1 MKKKILSLF
10 IVLFSILA
18 VVLITR
24 NPKVANQII
33 ISTEDI
39 YDNISGKNN
48 EIVDVNGININELE
62 IKNSSYYYEKL
73 TDEQKKIYKTVAV
86 AIKNLDS
93 NAKIKEYNFTDD
105 NTTMK
110 DVKAAIQNLFLDHPE
125 VFYVSND
132 YTVSTIEL
140 LNSKRIEIDLKYLV
154 KDKNDLN
161 KKITEIKNVIDP
173 IINDA
178 KNMDKFDAELY
189 IHDKICE
196 MCTYYKYSNIEA
208 VPEECHTIYGCLV
221 NKQAVCDGLSKSLQI
236 MLDKVEIDNILVT
249 GNLQNQAHAW
259 IMVKLDDNWYHMD
272 ITSNKSVRN
281 ESGKEEIIHS
291 YFNITSERI
300 KKTNSIDIEEQLPEA
315 SATEYNYYLKTD
327 KYISLTDNFS
337 YKLKN
342 ILKNNQNSRLAEF
355 AADPRLSTVPE
366 KISYV
371 LQDSNYS
378 EYVNKALNRFN
389 YYNVLNSYIIL
400 KNN

>member
-1 MKKKILSLF
+1 MKKKIISLF

-73 TDEQKKIYKTVAV
+73 TDEQKKIYKAVAV

-161 KKITEIKNVIDP
+161 KKIAEIKNVIDP

-366 KISYV
+366 KMSYV

>member
-1 MKKKILSLF
+1 MKKKIISLF
-10 IVLFSILA
+10 IILFSILA
-18 VVLITR
+18 VVIITR

-39 YDNISGKNN
+39 YDNISGKN
-48 EIVDVNGININELE
+48 EDITDVKGININELE

-73 TDEQKKIYKTVAV
+73 TDEQKKIYKAVAV

-110 DVKAAIQNLFLDHPE
+110 DVKAAILNLFLDHPE

-366 KISYV
+366 KMSYV

>member
-1 MKKKILSLF
+1 MKKKVISLF
-10 IVLFSILA
+10 IILFSILA

>member
-1 MKKKILSLF
+1 MVI
-10 IVLFSILA
+10 
-18 VVLITR
+18 ITR

-39 YDNISGKNN
+39 YDNISGKNE
-48 EIVDVNGININELE
+48 EITDVKGININELE

-73 TDEQKKIYKTVAV
+73 TDEQKKIYKAVAV

-110 DVKAAIQNLFLDHPE
+110 DVKAAIHNLFLDHPE

-366 KISYV
+366 KMSYV

>member
-1 MKKKILSLF
+1 MKKKIISLF

-39 YDNISGKNN
+39 YDNISGKNE
-48 EIVDVNGININELE
+48 EITDVKGININELE

-73 TDEQKKIYKTVAV
+73 TDEQKKIYKAVAV

>member
-1 MKKKILSLF
+1 MKKKVISLF
-10 IVLFSILA
+10 IILFSILA
-18 VVLITR
+18 VVIITR

>member
-1 MKKKILSLF
+1 MKKKIISLF

-73 TDEQKKIYKTVAV
+73 TDEQKKIYKAVAV

>member
-1 MKKKILSLF
+1 MKKKIISLF
-10 IVLFSILA
+10 IILFSILA
-18 VVLITR
+18 VVIITR

-39 YDNISGKNN
+39 YDNISGKNE
-48 EIVDVNGININELE
+48 EITDVKGININELE

-73 TDEQKKIYKTVAV
+73 TDEQKKIYKAVAV

>member
-1 MKKKILSLF
+1 MKKKIISLF
-10 IVLFSILA
+10 IILFSILA
-18 VVLITR
+18 VVIITR

-39 YDNISGKNN
+39 YDNISGKNE
-48 EIVDVNGININELE
+48 EITDVKGININELE
-62 IKNSSYYYEKL
+62 IKSSSYYYEKL
-73 TDEQKKIYKTVAV
+73 TDEQKKIYKAVAV

-161 KKITEIKNVIDP
+161 KKLTEIKNVIDP

-259 IMVKLDDNWYHMD
+259 IMVKLGDNWYHVD

-366 KISYV
+366 KMSYV

-389 YYNVLNSYIIL
+389 YYNVLNTYILL

>member
-1 MKKKILSLF
+1 MKKKIISLF
-10 IVLFSILA
+10 IILFSILA
-18 VVLITR
+18 VVIITR

-39 YDNISGKNN
+39 YDNISGKNE
-48 EIVDVNGININELE
+48 EITDVKGININELE

-73 TDEQKKIYKTVAV
+73 TDEQKKIYKAVAV

-366 KISYV
+366 KMSYV

>member
-1 MKKKILSLF
+1 MKKKVISLF
-10 IVLFSILA
+10 IILFSILA
-18 VVLITR
+18 VVIITR

-39 YDNISGKNN
+39 YDNISGKNE
-48 EIVDVNGININELE
+48 EITDVKGININELE

-366 KISYV
+366 KMSYV

>member
-1 MKKKILSLF
+1 MKKKVISLF
-10 IVLFSILA
+10 IILFSILA
-18 VVLITR
+18 VVIITR

-39 YDNISGKNN
+39 YDNISGKNE
-48 EIVDVNGININELE
+48 EITDVKGININELE

>member
-1 MKKKILSLF
+1 MKKKIISLF
-10 IVLFSILA
+10 IILFSILA
-18 VVLITR
+18 VVIITR

-39 YDNISGKNN
+39 YDNISGKNE
-48 EIVDVNGININELE
+48 EITDVKGININELE

-110 DVKAAIQNLFLDHPE
+110 DVKAAIHNLFLDHPE

>member
-1 MKKKILSLF
+1 MKKKIISLF
-10 IVLFSILA
+10 IILFSILA
-18 VVLITR
+18 VVIITR

-39 YDNISGKNN
+39 YDNISGKNE
-48 EIVDVNGININELE
+48 EITDVKGININELE
-62 IKNSSYYYEKL
+62 IKSSSYYYEKL
-73 TDEQKKIYKTVAV
+73 TDEQKKIYKAVAV

-161 KKITEIKNVIDP
+161 KKLTEIKNVIDP
-173 IINDA
+173 IIKDA

-259 IMVKLDDNWYHMD
+259 IMVKLGDNWYHVD

-366 KISYV
+366 KMSYV

-389 YYNVLNSYIIL
+389 YYNVLNTYILL

>member
-1 MKKKILSLF
+1 MKKKIISLF

-18 VVLITR
+18 VVIITR

-39 YDNISGKNN
+39 YDNISGKNE
-48 EIVDVNGININELE
+48 EITDVKGININELE

-73 TDEQKKIYKTVAV
+73 TDEQKKIYKAVAV

-110 DVKAAIQNLFLDHPE
+110 DVKAAIHNLFLDHPE

>member
-1 MKKKILSLF
+1 MKKKIISLF
-10 IVLFSILA
+10 IILFSILA
-18 VVLITR
+18 VVIITR

-39 YDNISGKNN
+39 YDNISGKNH
-48 EIVDVNGININELE
+48 EIIDVKGININELE

-73 TDEQKKIYKTVAV
+73 TDEQKKIYKAVAV

-93 NAKIKEYNFTDD
+93 SAKIKDYSFTED

-140 LNSKRIEIDLKYLV
+140 LNSNRIEIDLAYLV
-154 KDKNDLN
+154 KDKSDLN
-161 KKITEIKNVIDP
+161 KKITEIKNVIEP
-173 IINDA
+173 IVNDA

-196 MCTYYKYSNIEA
+196 MCTYYKYSSIED

-221 NKQAVCDGLSKSLQI
+221 SKQAVCDGMSKALQV
-236 MLDKVEIDNILVT
+236 MLDNVGIENILVT

-259 IMVKLDDNWYHMD
+259 NMVKLDENWYHVD

-300 KKTNSIDIEEQLPEA
+300 KKTNSIDMEEQLPEA
-315 SATEYNYYLKTD
+315 NVSEYNYYLKTD

-337 YKLKN
+337 LKLKN
-342 ILKNNQNSRLAEF
+342 ILKNNKNSSLTEF
-355 AADPRLSTVPE
+355 STDPRLSTVPE
-366 KISYV
+366 KMSYV

-389 YYNVLNSYIIL
+389 YYNVLNTYILL

>member
-1 MKKKILSLF
+1 MKKKIISLF
-10 IVLFSILA
+10 IILFSILA
-18 VVLITR
+18 VVIITR

>member
-1 MKKKILSLF
+1 MKKKVISLF
-10 IVLFSILA
+10 IILFSILA
-18 VVLITR
+18 VVIITR

-39 YDNISGKNN
+39 YDNISGKNE
-48 EIVDVNGININELE
+48 EITDVKGININELE

-73 TDEQKKIYKTVAV
+73 TDEQKKIYKAVAV

-110 DVKAAIQNLFLDHPE
+110 DVKAAINNLFLDRPE

-366 KISYV
+366 KMSYV

>member
-1 MKKKILSLF
+1 MKKKIISLF
-10 IVLFSILA
+10 IILFSILA
-18 VVLITR
+18 VVIITR

-39 YDNISGKNN
+39 YDNISGKNE
-48 EIVDVNGININELE
+48 EITDVKGININELE

-73 TDEQKKIYKTVAV
+73 TDEQKKIYKAVAV

-110 DVKAAIQNLFLDHPE
+110 DVKAAILNLFLDHPE

-366 KISYV
+366 KMSYV

>member
-1 MKKKILSLF
+1 MKKKVISLF
-10 IVLFSILA
+10 IILFSILA
-18 VVLITR
+18 VVIITR

-39 YDNISGKNN
+39 YDNISGKNE
-48 EIVDVNGININELE
+48 EITDVKGININELE

-73 TDEQKKIYKTVAV
+73 TDEQKKIYKAVAV

-366 KISYV
+366 KMSYV

>member
-1 MKKKILSLF
+1 MKKKIISLF
-10 IVLFSILA
+10 IILFSILA
-18 VVLITR
+18 VVIITR

-39 YDNISGKNN
+39 YDNISGKNE
-48 EIVDVNGININELE
+48 EITDVKGININELE

-73 TDEQKKIYKTVAV
+73 TDEQKKIYKAVAV

-110 DVKAAIQNLFLDHPE
+110 DVKAAIHNLFLDHPE

-371 LQDSNYS
+371 LQDSNYR

>member
-1 MKKKILSLF
+1 MKKKVIALF
-10 IVLFSILA
+10 IILFSILA
-18 VVLITR
+18 VVIITR

-39 YDNISGKNN
+39 YDNISGKNE
-48 EIVDVNGININELE
+48 EITDVKGININELE

-73 TDEQKKIYKTVAV
+73 TDEQKKIYKAVAV

-189 IHDKICE
+189 IHDKICG
-196 MCTYYKYSNIEA
+196 MCTYYKYSNIED

-259 IMVKLDDNWYHMD
+259 IMVKLGDNWYHVD

-281 ESGKEEIIHS
+281 ESGKEETIHS

-342 ILKNNQNSRLAEF
+342 ILKSNQNSRLAEF
-355 AADPRLSTVPE
+355 AADPRMSTVPE
-366 KISYV
+366 KMSYV

-389 YYNVLNSYIIL
+389 YYNVLNTYILL

>member
-1 MKKKILSLF
+1 MKKKVISLF
-10 IVLFSILA
+10 IILFSILA
-18 VVLITR
+18 VVIITR

-39 YDNISGKNN
+39 YDNISGKNE
-48 EIVDVNGININELE
+48 EITDVKGININELE

-73 TDEQKKIYKTVAV
+73 TDEQKKIYKAVAV

-110 DVKAAIQNLFLDHPE
+110 DVKAAIHNLFLDHPE
-125 VFYVSND
+125 VFYASND

-366 KISYV
+366 KMSYV

>member
-1 MKKKILSLF
+1 M
-10 IVLFSILA
+10 
-18 VVLITR
+18 
-24 NPKVANQII
+24 
-33 ISTEDI
+33 
-39 YDNISGKNN
+39 
-48 EIVDVNGININELE
+48 
-62 IKNSSYYYEKL
+62 
-73 TDEQKKIYKTVAV
+73 
-86 AIKNLDS
+86 DS

>member
-1 MKKKILSLF
+1 MKKKVISLF
-10 IVLFSILA
+10 IILFSILA
-18 VVLITR
+18 VVIITR

-39 YDNISGKNN
+39 YDNISGKNE
-48 EIVDVNGININELE
+48 EITDVKGININELE

-73 TDEQKKIYKTVAV
+73 TDEQKKIYKAVAV

-110 DVKAAIQNLFLDHPE
+110 DVKAAIKSLFLDHPE

-366 KISYV
+366 KMSYV

>member
-1 MKKKILSLF
+1 MKKKVISLF
-10 IVLFSILA
+10 IILFSILA

-39 YDNISGKNN
+39 YDNISGKNE
-48 EIVDVNGININELE
+48 EIVDVNEININELE

-73 TDEQKKIYKTVAV
+73 TDEQKKIYKTVAL

-93 NAKIKEYNFTDD
+93 SAKIKEYNFTDD

-110 DVKAAIQNLFLDHPE
+110 DVKAAIKNLFLDHPE

-140 LNSKRIEIDLKYLV
+140 LNSRRIEIDLKYLV
-154 KDKNDLN
+154 KDKSDLN
-161 KKITEIKNVIDP
+161 KKITEIKNVMDP
-173 IINDA
+173 IVKDA
-178 KNMDKFDAELY
+178 KNMDKFNAELY

-196 MCTYYKYSNIEA
+196 MCTYYKYSNIED
-208 VPEECHTIYGCLV
+208 VPEECHTVYGCLV
-221 NKQAVCDGLSKSLQI
+221 KKQAVCDGLSKALQI

-249 GNLQNQAHAW
+249 GDLQNQAHAW
-259 IMVKLDDNWYHMD
+259 IMVKLDDNWYHVD
-272 ITSNKSVRN
+272 ITSNKSVRDQN
-281 ESGKEEIIHS
+281 EKEEIIHS
-291 YFNITSERI
+291 YFNITTESI
-300 KKTNSIDIEEQLPEA
+300 KKTNSIDTEEQLPEA
-315 SATEYNYYLKTD
+315 NASEYNYYLKTD
-327 KYISLTDNFS
+327 KYINTTDNFT
-337 YKLKN
+337 YKLKS
-342 ILKNNQNSRLAEF
+342 ILKNNKNASLVEF
-355 AADPRLSTVPE
+355 ATDPRLSTVPE
-366 KISYV
+366 KMSYV

-389 YYNVLNSYIIL
+389 YYNVLNSYILL

>member
-1 MKKKILSLF
+1 MVI
-10 IVLFSILA
+10 
-18 VVLITR
+18 ITR

>member
-1 MKKKILSLF
+1 MKKKVISLF
-10 IVLFSILA
+10 IILFSILA
-18 VVLITR
+18 VVIITR

-39 YDNISGKNN
+39 YDNISGKNE
-48 EIVDVNGININELE
+48 EITDVKGININELE

-73 TDEQKKIYKTVAV
+73 TDEQKKIYKAVAV

-110 DVKAAIQNLFLDHPE
+110 DVKAAIHNLFLDHPE

>member
-1 MKKKILSLF
+1 MKKKIIALF
-10 IVLFSILA
+10 IILFSILA
-18 VVLITR
+18 VVIITR

-39 YDNISGKNN
+39 YDNISGKNE
-48 EIVDVNGININELE
+48 EITDVKGININELE

-73 TDEQKKIYKTVAV
+73 TDEQKKIYKAVAV

-161 KKITEIKNVIDP
+161 KKLTEIKNVIDP

-196 MCTYYKYSNIEA
+196 MCTYYKYSNIED

-236 MLDKVEIDNILVT
+236 MLDKVEIDNVLVT

-259 IMVKLDDNWYHMD
+259 IMVKLGDNWYHVD

-342 ILKNNQNSRLAEF
+342 ILKNNQNSRLVEF
-355 AADPRLSTVPE
+355 AADPRTSAVPE
-366 KISYV
+366 KMSYV

-389 YYNVLNSYIIL
+389 YYNVLNTYILL

>member
-1 MKKKILSLF
+1 MKKKIISLF

-366 KISYV
+366 KMSYV

>member
-1 MKKKILSLF
+1 MKKKVISLF
-10 IVLFSILA
+10 IILFSILA
-18 VVLITR
+18 VVIITR

-39 YDNISGKNN
+39 YDNISGKNE
-48 EIVDVNGININELE
+48 EITDVKGININELE

-73 TDEQKKIYKTVAV
+73 TDEQKKIYKAVAV

>member
-1 MKKKILSLF
+1 MKKKVISLF
-10 IVLFSILA
+10 IILFSILA
-18 VVLITR
+18 VVIITR

-39 YDNISGKNN
+39 YDNISGKNE
-48 EIVDVNGININELE
+48 EITDVKGININELE

-73 TDEQKKIYKTVAV
+73 TDEQKKIYKAVAV

-110 DVKAAIQNLFLDHPE
+110 DVKAAILNLFLDHPE

-366 KISYV
+366 KMSYV

>member
-1 MKKKILSLF
+1 MKKKMISLF
-10 IVLFSILA
+10 IILFSILA
-18 VVLITR
+18 VVIITR

-39 YDNISGKNN
+39 YDNISGKNE
-48 EIVDVNGININELE
+48 EITDVKGININELE

-73 TDEQKKIYKTVAV
+73 TDEQKKIYKAVAV

-110 DVKAAIQNLFLDHPE
+110 DVKAAILNLFLDHPE

-366 KISYV
+366 KMSYV

>member
-1 MKKKILSLF
+1 MKKKIISLF